1 MSPDV
6 YKSNIYS
13 LLSRFWSPP
22 PSWGKSLAWRIINE
36 LKLTIKLLKAEDR
49 LRLFSVNDLSD
60 YFKIVFPTS
69 GEFSKSGTHFLKL
82 FWHRCPF
89 PPPPPPRQHKQSIL
103 LISWCSSWRRCEQL
117 IYYKDSLQQHKQL
130 CNCAAPV
137 RSPSP
142 LIVSGTSRI
151 HSSKVFSFCRPSSYC
166 PRALCGG
173 WITHFSGRM
182 KIKASSGG
190 QTLSAEVSSSNNNN
204 CLTASLTVLQ
214 LTSDLP
220 VEGREHKGNLPPR
233 RSIKHHI
240 NIL

>member
-1 MSPDV
+1 MSPDEC
-6 YKSNIYS
+6 KSNIYS

-22 PSWGKSLAWRIINE
+22 PSWGKYLAWRIINE
-36 LKLTIKLLKAEDR
+36 LKLTIKLLKAEKGSDYS
-49 LRLFSVNDLSD
+49 LLEDCHIVFRLF
-60 YFKIVFPTS
+60 S
-69 GEFSKSGTHFLKL
+69 GEFSKSGTHFDYSDTNVHFLL
-82 FWHRCPF
+82 LLLVNTN
-89 PPPPPPRQHKQSIL
+89 IL

-151 HSSKVFSFCRPSSYC
+151 HSSKVFSFCCPSSYC

-190 QTLSAEVSSSNNNN
+190 QTLSAEVSSSNNN
-204 CLTASLTVLQ
+204 CLTASLTVLP

>member
-22 PSWGKSLAWRIINE
+22 PSWGKYLAWRIINE
-36 LKLTIKLLKAEDR
+36 LKLTIKLLKAEKGSDYS
-49 LRLFSVNDLSD
+49 LLEDCHIVFRLF
-60 YFKIVFPTS
+60 S

-89 PPPPPPRQHKQSIL
+89 PPPPPRQHKQSIL

-130 CNCAAPV
+130 CDCAAPV

-142 LIVSGTSRI
+142 LIVSRTSRI
-151 HSSKVFSFCRPSSYC
+151 HSSKVFSFCCPSSYC

-204 CLTASLTVLQ
+204 CLTASLTVLP

-220 VEGREHKGNLPPR
+220 VEGREHKGNLPPH